1 MCPMASVHT
10 SCTCPA
16 TAHAA
21 HIRHAKRR
29 CCRYR
34 YLQQRPCHA
43 LCRECDSFACSVR
56 RQPRFCP
63 SACPARH
70 QPRFCHEP
78 ARRDVS
84 RGFVTSLPG
93 ETSAAVLSTSLP
105 VEASAT
111 VLSSS
116 LLSEALAAVLS
127 IRLPGEMSAA
137 VFALEPIKLGVS
149 RGFCPRAN
157 PASRQPQLCS
167 RTDPVSCQPRF
178 LPTKNSA
185 SVPGPECA
193 PITRPI

>member
-1 MCPMASVHT
+1 MHKDALRAAICLTCRAYDRQRLRMRPAACANMSATTVHVSDGICAYVLHMPRHST
-10 SCTCPA
+10 CCTHPACKKALLQISISA
-16 TAHAA
+16 TAPLSCAMPGMSL
-21 HIRHAKRR
+21 IRM
-29 CCRYR
+29 
-34 YLQQRPCHA
+34 LM
-43 LCRECDSFACSVR
+43 R

-116 LLSEALAAVLS
+116 LLSEALSAVLS

-137 VFALEPIKLGVS
+137 VFALEPIQLDVS
-149 RGFCPRAN
+149 RDFVHEH
-157 PASRQPQLCS
+157 SH
-167 RTDPVSCQPRF
+167 
-178 LPTKNSA
+178 
-185 SVPGPECA
+185 
-193 PITRPI
+193 